1 MLQIAPSYQFINW
14 WPTFFHQWKRQLAAK
29 PQSNAILGGNTAEP
43 TKDALGIKL
52 PSGIPI
58 LFPVSAVE
66 FIAAIL
72 E

>member
-1 MLQIAPSYQFINW
+1 MLQIAPSYQFING

-29 PQSNAILGGNTAEP
+29 PQSNAILGGNTAVS
-43 TKDALGIKL
+43 TKDAMEIKL

-58 LFPVSAVE
+58 HFPVSAIE